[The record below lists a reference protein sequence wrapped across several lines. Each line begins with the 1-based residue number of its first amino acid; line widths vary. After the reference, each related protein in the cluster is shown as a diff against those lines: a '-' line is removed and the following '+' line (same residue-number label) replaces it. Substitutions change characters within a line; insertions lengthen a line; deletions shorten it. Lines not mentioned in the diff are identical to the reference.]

1 MIYVD
6 TSLLLAVY
14 TPEARSEEANRILE
28 SDSSILVSDL
38 TVAEFHVGLA
48 RKVKLRLLSPR
59 QAEAAGASFET
70 HLAEGL
76 LHRTALHSAHSEAA
90 GQLAMKSTLML
101 RSLDA
106 LHLAV
111 AVGIGSDV
119 RLATFDTRMAD
130 AAREFGFE
138 VLA

>member
-14 TPEARSEEANRILE
+14 TPEARSEQANRILE
-28 SDSSILVSDL
+28 SASFILISDL
-38 TVAEFHVGLA
+38 TVAEFYVGLA
-48 RKVKLRLLSPR
+48 RKVKLKLLSPR

-90 GQLAMKSTLML
+90 GQLAIRSPIML

-111 AVGIGSDV
+111 AMGIGLD
-119 RLATFDTRMAD
+119 RLATFDNRLAD
-130 AAREFGFE
+130 AARELGFE